1 MGEFLN
7 SWSPRIL
14 SVLRIITGFLF
25 LWHGSQ
31 KLFAFP
37 PPPPQM
43 AGPLTGFMLFAGI
56 LEFAGG
62 LLILIGLFT
71 RWTAFILCGMMAVA
85 YFMAHGLSG
94 KGFLPLMNGGE
105 LAVLYCF
112 VFLYFFFAGGGPWS
126 VDSLFKKNV

>member
-31 KLFAFP
+31 KLFSFP
-37 PPPPQM
+37 PPPPEM
-43 AGPLTGFMLFAGI
+43 AAAPKGFLLFAGG
-56 LEFAGG
+56 LEFFGG

-71 RWTAFILCGMMAVA
+71 RPVAFILSGMMAVA
-85 YFMAHGLSG
+85 YWMGHGLTG
-94 KGFLPLMNGGE
+94 KGFLPLVNGGE
-105 LAVLYCF
+105 LAVIYCF
-112 VFLYFFFAGGGPWS
+112 VFFYFFFAGGGPWS
-126 VDSLFKKNV
+126 VDSLFKKNA